1 MSQRITRLASVG
13 TSESPVLRRARKN
26 RSNVELRR
34 QETGADSGTPPDK
47 PKVYIPCPSCRG
59 PIEVPVEG
67 ELPQSLECPHCGV
80 VTHRPASGQQRAE
93 MVTWV
98 TNLSGFVS
106 GCARRLP
113 DRSRKLARV
122 ATWDNVAAGTAV
134 ERRRHHIGVG

>member
-26 RSNVELRR
+26 QSNVELRR

-98 TNLSGFVS
+98 TYTFQASY
-106 GCARRLP
+106 
-113 DRSRKLARV
+113 LA
-122 ATWDNVAAGTAV
+122 ALAACQIAV
-134 ERRRHHIGVG
+134 ESSRASRPGTT